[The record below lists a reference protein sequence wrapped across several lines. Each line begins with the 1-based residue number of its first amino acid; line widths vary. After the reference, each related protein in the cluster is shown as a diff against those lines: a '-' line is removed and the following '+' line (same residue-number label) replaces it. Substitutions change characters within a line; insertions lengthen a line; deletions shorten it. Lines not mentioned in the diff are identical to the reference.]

1 MTDQRS
7 KPQYHNANFSST
19 VVGFNSMHITLK
31 AYFLN
36 IHKSLFYNMPVI
48 EATASGHTKGC
59 GKGKRYKKLL

>member
-1 MTDQRS
+1 
-7 KPQYHNANFSST
+7 
-19 VVGFNSMHITLK
+19 MHITLK